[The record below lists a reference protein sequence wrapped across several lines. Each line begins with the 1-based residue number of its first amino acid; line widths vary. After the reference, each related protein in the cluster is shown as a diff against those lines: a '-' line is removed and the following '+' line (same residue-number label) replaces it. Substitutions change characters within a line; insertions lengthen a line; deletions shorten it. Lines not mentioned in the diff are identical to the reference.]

1 MAPSVRDIAKQAGV
15 SITTVS
21 RALNSHPDISPKT
34 RERVMKTAD
43 RVGYAVKHARPAA
56 TGTAIAY
63 VNASGGR
70 LNSAYDQDL
79 LYGMQEYLLQHQ
91 GVDLV
96 LTDLRDKKPDE
107 TYAQFFESKSVRSVV
122 LRTGTQHRGVCEAIA
137 AEGVPVLVVAEQF
150 ENPEMSYVV
159 CESRT
164 ASQRG
169 VEHLI
174 HLGHERIALV
184 IHRRN
189 DGDHA
194 DREAGY
200 HAAHAAHGLTPD
212 PELTIRLVPNFAS
225 GGNALNQLLSLPNPP
240 TAVFFTDPDPA
251 TGAMCRAHAV
261 GLKVPDEISI
271 LGFDD
276 FGSRHGMFPAI
287 TAVCQNTRELG
298 SDTARYAMALAEQ
311 PGTSPIRKVTS
322 AFLEI
327 NQTTGS
333 VPGTPVRIMPNGNR
347 LT

>member
-43 RVGYAVKHARPAA
+43 RVGYALKNQRPAPA
-56 TGTAIAY
+56 GTAIAL
-63 VNASGGR
+63 VNANGGR

-79 LYGMQEYLLQHQ
+79 LYGMQEFLTQHSSI
-91 GVDLV
+91 DLV
-96 LTDLRDKKPDE
+96 LTDLREKKPTE
-107 TYAQFFESKSVRSVV
+107 TYAQFFEAKSIRSVV
-122 LRTGTQHRGVCEAIA
+122 LRTNTSQRTVCEQIA
-137 AEGVPVLVVAEQF
+137 AEGVPSLVLAEQF
-150 ENPEMSYVV
+150 DDPVMNYLV

-174 HLGHERIALV
+174 HLGHRRIALV

-200 HAAHAAHGLTPD
+200 VAAHATHNLDID
-212 PELTIRLVPNFAS
+212 PELIIRLVPNLAS
-225 GGNALNQLLSLPNPP
+225 GGNALNQLMSLPNPP
-240 TAVFFTDPDPA
+240 TAIFIADPEPA
-251 TGAMCRAHAV
+251 LGAMCRAHAV
-261 GLKVPDEISI
+261 GLKVPDEVSI

-276 FGSRHGMFPAI
+276 YGTRFGMSPCI
-287 TAVCQNTRELG
+287 TAVCQNTREMG
-298 SDTARYAMALAEQ
+298 SEAARYALSLAE
-311 PGTSPIRKVTS
+311 GTNAKPIRKVSS

-333 VPGTPVRIMPNGNR
+333 APAVSVRIMPNGQR
-347 LT
+347 LA

>member
-1 MAPSVRDIAKQAGV
+1 MPPSVRDIAKQAGV

-43 RVGYAVKHARPAA
+43 RVGYAMKHARPIHP
-56 TGTAIAY
+56 GTAIAY

-70 LNSAYDQDL
+70 LHSAYDQDL

-91 GVDLV
+91 SVDLV

-107 TYAQFFESKSVRSVV
+107 TYTQFFDAKSVRSVV
-122 LRTGTQHRGVCEAIA
+122 LRTGTQHRAVCEAIA
-137 AEGVPVLVVAEQF
+137 AEGVPVLVVAEKFDQA
-150 ENPEMSYVV
+150 EMNYVV
-159 CESRT
+159 CESRA

-174 HLGHERIALV
+174 HLGHKRIALV

-200 HAAHAAHGLTPD
+200 HAAHEAHGLTAD

-225 GGNALNQLLSLPNPP
+225 GGNALNQLLSLPEPP
-240 TAVFFTDPDPA
+240 TAIFFTDPDPA
-251 TGAMCRAHAV
+251 IGAMCRAHAV
-261 GLKVPDEISI
+261 GLQVPDEVSI

-276 FGSRHGMFPAI
+276 YGSRHGMFPAI

-298 SDTARYAMALAEQ
+298 AEAARYAMTLAEQ
-311 PGTSPIRKVTS
+311 TTRQPVRKVTS

-333 VPGTPVRIMPNGNR
+333 APAAPVRIMPNGNR